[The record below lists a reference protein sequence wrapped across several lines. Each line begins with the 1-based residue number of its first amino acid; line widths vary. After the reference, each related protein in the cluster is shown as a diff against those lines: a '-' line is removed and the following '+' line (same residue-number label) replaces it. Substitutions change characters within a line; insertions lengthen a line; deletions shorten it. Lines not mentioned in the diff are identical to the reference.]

1 MTAVVKTDVGQLNG
15 GLPAPYQPGAE
26 TAATAA
32 AAREKAAV
40 EARYIVAMH
49 RPRDLDTFRT
59 RLLQACKRPGFAEVA
74 EYAKPVGKSKVKG
87 PSIRFVEEALRHF
100 GNVDTP
106 SSVILDDDE
115 KRILRISVTDLE
127 TNTSF
132 SSDVILAKTV
142 ERKQPKPGDEVLRW
156 RTNSQGEQV
165 AIIRATEDDFLTKQN
180 AAVSKLIRNNGLR
193 LIPSDIVEEA
203 MEQVHRT
210 VQSRDAEDPAA
221 ARKRIV
227 DTFFG
232 LGVMPAQLA
241 ELLGHP
247 LEAVTAAELT
257 LLRTIYTAL
266 RDGETTWAEVVE
278 TFGDK
283 QKTAAK
289 EARTQAKGTSGL
301 KDQLKAKQEKSA
313 GKPGEPETPATEPG
327 DADEE
332 NLRLDRELAERE
344 GEL

>member
-15 GLPAPYQPGAE
+15 GAPTPYQPGAE

-40 EARYIVAMH
+40 EARYIVAMN
-49 RPRDLDTFRT
+49 RPRDIDTFRT
-59 RLLQACKRPGFAEVA
+59 RLLQACRRPGFAEVA
-74 EYAKPVGKSKVKG
+74 EYAKPVGGGKVKG

-142 ERKQPKPGDEVLRW
+142 ERKKPKPGDEVLRV
-156 RTNSQGEQV
+156 RTNTQGEAV
-165 AIIRATEDDFLTKQN
+165 SIIRATEDDFLNKQN

-193 LIPSDIVEEA
+193 LLPSDIVEEA
-203 MEQVHRT
+203 MDQVHKT
-210 VQSRDAEDPAA
+210 VQTRDAEDPAA

-227 DTFFG
+227 DAFFG

-257 LLRTIYTAL
+257 LLRTIFTAL
-266 RDGETTWAEVVE
+266 RDGETQWAEVVD

-283 QKTAAK
+283 QKAAAK
-289 EARTQAKGTSGL
+289 EARAQAKGTAGL
-301 KDQLKAKQEKSA
+301 KDQLKARQEKGA
-313 GKPGEPETPATEPG
+313 EKPAEAETTATESG
-327 DADEE
+327 DADEA
-332 NLRLDRELAERE
+332 NLRLDQELAEKD
-344 GEL
+344 GDL